1 MPREWRIEGVI
12 RKRSKSAVLNSQHR
26 PEGAVM
32 DADLDSLLTVFC
44 TADDLLPAKAANAP
58 RMVTDAEVVTL
69 AVAQVLLGFHNSDRR
84 FLAAAKRRL
93 GHLFPQLPTQD
104 AFHKRRA
111 RLEAS
116 IEWLIGIF
124 ASHSPG
130 YRDNM
135 LLLDSTPVETA
146 RSRETV
152 KRAGDSQLADAI
164 GDAAGYGY
172 SASHSRYFYGMRLHL
187 LTVPDGTPRAATLWS
202 PERGERD
209 VAISLLARGLHGGET
224 IVADKGYAGAEFAS
238 AAAQLGATI
247 VRPNRKDE
255 PGQAPIISG
264 IRQRI
269 ESIINTTKD
278 TLGLE
283 RHNARTLHNLRVR
296 ICVRLLALAACIA
309 HNHNLGLPSRHLTPY
324 TV

>member
-1 MPREWRIEGVI
+1 MMCARWVI
-12 RKRSKSAVLNSQHR
+12 RS
-26 PEGAVM
+26 
-32 DADLDSLLTVFC
+32 T
-44 TADDLLPAKAANAP
+44 TAANA
-58 RMVTDAEVVTL
+58 RRTVTDAEVVTL
-69 AVAQVLLGFHNSDRR
+69 AVAQVLLGFHDSDRR

-93 GHLFPQLPTQD
+93 VHLFPQIPTQD
-104 AFHKRRA
+104 ALHKRRT

-124 ASHSPG
+124 ASQSPG
-130 YRDNM
+130 YHDNL

-152 KRAGDSQLADAI
+152 KRAGDSALPDAI

-187 LTVPDGTPRAATLWS
+187 LSAPDGTPRAATLWS
-202 PERGERD
+202 PERGERE
-209 VAISLLARGLHGGET
+209 VAIGLLARGLHGGET
-224 IVADKGYAGAEFAS
+224 VVADEGYAGTEFETT
-238 AAAQLGATI
+238 AAQLGATI

-264 IRQRI
+264 IRQRV
-269 ESIINTTKD
+269 ESIINTTKGI
-278 TLGLE
+278 LGLE
-283 RHNARTLHNLRVR
+283 RHGARTLHNLRVR
-296 ICVRLLALAACIA
+296 ICVRLLALAACIT
-309 HNHNLGLPSRHLTPY
+309 HNHNLGLPSRHLTHY

>member
-1 MPREWRIEGVI
+1 
-12 RKRSKSAVLNSQHR
+12 
-26 PEGAVM
+26 M
-32 DADLDSLLTVFC
+32 DADLDSLLTVVFC
-44 TADDLLPAKAANAP
+44 TADDLLPTKAGNAR

-69 AVAQVLLGFHNSDRR
+69 AVAQVLLGFHDSDRR
-84 FLAAAKRRL
+84 FLAAAKHRL
-93 GHLFPQLPTQD
+93 GHLFPQIPTQD

-124 ASHSPG
+124 ASQSPG
-130 YRDNM
+130 YYDNL

-152 KRAGDSQLADAI
+152 KRAGDSAVRDAI

-172 SASHSRYFYGMRLHL
+172 CASHSRYFYGMRLHL
-187 LTVPDGTPRAATLWS
+187 LSAPDGTPRAATLWS
-202 PERGERD
+202 PERGERE
-209 VAISLLARGLHGGET
+209 VAIGLMGRGLRGGET
-224 IVADKGYAGAEFAS
+224 IIADKGYAGAEFET
-238 AAAQLGATI
+238 AAGQLGARI
-247 VRPNRKDE
+247 VRPNRKTE
-255 PGQAPIISG
+255 PGQAPMISG

-269 ESIINTTKD
+269 ESIINTTKGI
-278 TLGLE
+278 LGLE
-283 RHNARTLHNLRVR
+283 RHGARTLHNLRVR
-296 ICVRLLALAACIA
+296 ICVRLLALAACIT

>member
-1 MPREWRIEGVI
+1 
-12 RKRSKSAVLNSQHR
+12 
-26 PEGAVM
+26 M
-32 DADLDSLLTVFC
+32 DADLDSLLTVVFC
-44 TADDLLPAKAANAP
+44 TADDLLPSKAANAR

-69 AVAQVLLGFHNSDRR
+69 AVAQVLLGYHNSDRR

-93 GHLFPQLPTQD
+93 THLFPVIPAQD

-111 RLEAS
+111 KLEAS
-116 IEWLIGIF
+116 IEWLISVF
-124 ASHSPG
+124 ACQSPG
-130 YRDNM
+130 YQDDL

-152 KRAGDSQLADAI
+152 KRAGDSALADAI
-164 GDAAGYGY
+164 GDSAGYGY
-172 SASHSRYFYGMRLHL
+172 CASHSRYFYGMRLHL
-187 LTVPDGTPRAATLWS
+187 LCAPDGTPRAATLWS
-202 PERGERD
+202 PERGERE
-209 VAISLLARGLHGGET
+209 VALSLLSRGLRGGET
-224 IVADKGYAGAEFAS
+224 IIADKGYAGVEFE
-238 AAAQLGATI
+238 AAAAALGARI

-255 PGQAPIISG
+255 PWKAPRISA

-269 ESIINTTKD
+269 ESIFNTTKD

-296 ICVRLLALAACIA
+296 ICVRLLALAACITY
-309 HNHNLGLPSRHLTPY
+309 NHDLGLPSRHLTPY